1 MAFQVTLIPPIKGS
15 ANPRWEILVAPEH
28 RPLSQNNEMATLE
41 SISTFAALLFWDG
54 YDKASPEV
62 TETEGGGLRIRFAG
76 GSGNFS
82 VLEKFLEWLGNPR
95 HYIC

>member
-28 RPLSQNNEMATLE
+28 RPLSQNNEMATLKN
-41 SISTFAALLFWDG
+41 ISTYAAISLCYG
-54 YDKASPEV
+54 YDKTSPEV
-62 TETEGGGLRIRFAG
+62 TETEDGGLRIRFAG
-76 GSGNFS
+76 GPGNFD